1 VAGRPVA
8 RVEGRGIARGVTD
21 LAFCWPGKT
30 TAAYGRAGIDDY
42 VSRISHYRDCRVG
55 ITPEEPRGSQ
65 YSDKHRVEREG
76 AALLKRVGGFDPAW
90 VCALHP
96 AGKSLDTRDF
106 AELLRRQ
113 LYEDARTPVFV
124 VGGPDG
130 LSYAVRER
138 ADRLLSLSAL
148 TLPHDMARLV
158 LAEQVYRA
166 LTIIHGHP
174 YDR

>member
-1 VAGRPVA
+1 M
-8 RVEGRGIARGVTD
+8 TD

-30 TAAYGRAGIDDY
+30 SAAYARAGIDDY
-42 VSRISHYRDCRVG
+42 ISRIKHYRDCRVV
-55 ITPEEPRGSQ
+55 ISSEEPRGRQ

-76 AALLKRVGGFDPAW
+76 DNLLKRIGDLGPAW
-90 VCALHP
+90 VCALDP
-96 AGKSLDTRDF
+96 AGKAVNTRDF
-106 AELLRRQ
+106 AELLRGQ
-113 LYEDARTPVFV
+113 LYESTRTPVFV

-138 ADRLLSLSAL
+138 AERLVSLSAF

>member
-1 VAGRPVA
+1 M
-8 RVEGRGIARGVTD
+8 TD

-30 TAAYGRAGIDDY
+30 SAAYARAGIDDY
-42 VSRISHYRDCRVG
+42 ASRIGHYRDCQIV

-76 AALLKRVGGFDPAW
+76 DRLLKRVADFAPAW
-90 VCALHP
+90 VCALDS

-106 AELLRRQ
+106 AEMLRGQ
-113 LYEDARTPVFV
+113 LYESTRTPVFV

-138 ADRLLSLSAL
+138 ADRLLSLSPF

-158 LAEQVYRA
+158 LTEQVYRA

>member
-1 VAGRPVA
+1 MEA
-8 RVEGRGIARGVTD
+8 RGAVRGVTG
-21 LAFCWPGKT
+21 LAFCWPGKIS
-30 TAAYGRAGIDDY
+30 AAYARTGIDDY
-42 VSRISHYRDCRVG
+42 VSRIRHYRDCRVV

-76 AALLKRVGGFDPAW
+76 ANLLKRVGDLAPAW
-90 VCALHP
+90 VCALDP
-96 AGKSLDTRDF
+96 GGKAMSTGEF
-106 AELLRRQ
+106 AELLRGQ
-113 LYEDARTPVFV
+113 LYEGTRTTVFV

-138 ADRLLSLSAL
+138 ADRLLRLSPF

-158 LAEQVYRA
+158 LTEQVYRA